1 MKPHGCLGKR
11 LLGRGGI
18 KGKVPRQVWG
28 PLSSRKSKNAKAEL
42 SMEGE
47 SIGVQLVGSQNRRVF
62 GPGQR
67 LWVIFWVD
75 GVAAGD
81 RGKHGLI
88 FLKDHFDCWVVNE
101 L

>member
-1 MKPHGCLGKR
+1 MIHKGKPHGCLGKR

-47 SIGVQLVGSQNRRVF
+47 HRSTAGGEPEQAC
-62 GPGQR
+62 
-67 LWVIFWVD
+67 LWTRAKTL
-75 GVAAGD
+75 GY
-81 RGKHGLI
+81 
-88 FLKDHFDCWVVNE
+88 FLG
-101 L
+101 